1 LTAKSALI
9 EIRNRLAHGAP
20 SSTREIKSEIA
31 CVGDEEAAGF
41 GHWIALAIASDPT
54 K

>member
-1 LTAKSALI
+1 M
-9 EIRNRLAHGAP
+9 EIRNKLAHGAP
-20 SSTREIKSEIA
+20 SSTREIKSETA
-31 CVGDEEAAGF
+31 CACDEKATGF